1 MEPFKVH
8 ILGCGSALPT
18 LQHFPSCQI
27 VEMRGKAFMV
37 DCGEGAQIQL
47 RKSHVAFSKIQAVLI
62 THLHGDHCFGLIG
75 MLSTFGLLGRTAP
88 LHIYAPAELEDM
100 LSQQMKLF
108 CHDFDYDVVFHAV
121 DTKNRAIIYEDKSL
135 TIETIPL
142 CHRVP
147 CAGFL
152 FREKPGL
159 PHIRREMIDF
169 YQIPISQINNIKMGA
184 DWTTDDGEHVPNK
197 RLVTPPDPARSYA
210 YCSDTSFQPQLA
222 EQLHGVNL
230 LYHEATYAD
239 DMQSNAEKYCHTT
252 ARQAGR
258 IAKLAEARQLLLGH
272 YSSRY
277 TDEGVLLKEA
287 KQEFENTLLSK
298 EKMIVDVKAYK

>member
-27 VEMRGKAFMV
+27 VEVRGKAFMI

-47 RKSHVAFSKIQAVLI
+47 RKSRIAFSKIQAILI

-75 MLSTFGLLGRTAP
+75 MLSSFGLLGRTAP
-88 LHIYAPAELEDM
+88 LHIYAPEALDDI
-100 LSQQMKLF
+100 LHSQMKVF

-121 DTKNRAIIYEDKSL
+121 DTSKAAVIYEDKSL
-135 TIETIPL
+135 SIESIPL
-142 CHRVP
+142 RHRMP

-152 FREKPGL
+152 FREKQGL
-159 PHIRREMIDF
+159 PHIKREMIDF
-169 YQIPISQINNIKMGA
+169 YHIPVSQINNIKAGA
-184 DWTTDDGEHVPNK
+184 DWTTEEGEVVPNR
-197 RLVTPPDPARSYA
+197 RLVTAADAPRSYA
-210 YCSDTSFQPQLA
+210 YCSDTAYLPDICQQI
-222 EQLHGVNL
+222 HGVNL

-239 DMQSNAEKYCHTT
+239 DMIQNAEKYNHTT
-252 ARQAGR
+252 ARQAGQ
-258 IAKLAEARQLLLGH
+258 IARQAEVRQLMLGH

-277 TDEGVLLKEA
+277 PDERVLLNEA
-287 KQEFENTLLSK
+287 KKEFSNTILSS
-298 EKMIVDVKAYK
+298 EMMVVPVTP

>member
-27 VEMRGKAFMV
+27 VEIRGKAFMV

-47 RKSHVAFSKIQAVLI
+47 RKTHVAFTKIQAVLI

-88 LHIYAPAELEDM
+88 LHIYAPAALEEM
-100 LSQQMKLF
+100 LQQQMKLF

-121 DTKNRAIIYEDKSL
+121 ETKVKSVIYEDKSL

-142 CHRVP
+142 RHRMP

-152 FREKPGL
+152 FCEKPGL

-169 YQIPISQINNIKMGA
+169 YKIPVSQINNIKAGA
-184 DWTTDDGEHVPNK
+184 DWTTDEGEMVLNR
-197 RLVTPPDPARSYA
+197 RLVTPADPVRSYA
-210 YCSDTSFQPQLA
+210 YCSDTSYLPHLA
-222 EQLHGVNL
+222 EQLKGVNM
-230 LYHEATYAD
+230 LYHEATYAE
-239 DMQSNAEKYCHTT
+239 DMLANAEKYNHST
-252 ARQAGR
+252 ARQAAML
-258 IAKLAEARQLLLGH
+258 AKAAGVGQLVLGH

-277 TDEGVLLKEA
+277 TDEGVLLREA
-287 KQEFENTLLSK
+287 KTEFQNTILSN
-298 EKMIVDVKAYK
+298 ELMVLDVK

>member
-1 MEPFKVH
+1 MEPFRVH

-27 VEMRGKAFMV
+27 VELRGKAFMV

-47 RKSHVAFSKIQAVLI
+47 RHSRVAFTKIQAVLI

-88 LHIYAPAELEDM
+88 LHIYAPAPLEDM
-100 LSQQMKLF
+100 LNRQMKLF
-108 CHDFDYDVVFHAV
+108 CQDFDYDIVFHAV
-121 DTKNRAIIYEDKSL
+121 DTTTATVIYEDRSL

-142 CHRVP
+142 HHRMP

-159 PHIRREMIDF
+159 PHIRRDMIDF
-169 YQIPISQINNIKMGA
+169 YQIPISQINNIKAGA
-184 DWTTDDGEHVPNK
+184 DWTTEDGELVENS
-197 RLVTPPDPARSYA
+197 RLVTPPDASRSYA
-210 YCSDTSFQPQLA
+210 YCSDTSYLPALANQLN
-222 EQLHGVNL
+222 GVTL

-239 DMQSNAEKYCHTT
+239 DMLSNAEKYCHTT
-252 ARQAGR
+252 ARQAGM
-258 IAKLAEARQLLLGH
+258 IARAANVRTLMLGH

-277 TDEGVLLKEA
+277 PDETVLLKEA
-287 KQEFENTLLSK
+287 KEEFENTVLSRELK
-298 EKMIVDVKAYK
+298 VFELR

>member
-1 MEPFKVH
+1 MQPFKVH

-27 VEMRGKAFMV
+27 VEIRGKAFMI

-47 RKSHVAFSKIQAVLI
+47 RRSKVAFTKIQAVLI

-88 LHIYAPAELEDM
+88 LHVYAPEAMEDM
-100 LSQQMKLF
+100 LQRQMKLF
-108 CHDFDYDVVFHAV
+108 CHDFDYDIVFHAV
-121 DTKNRAIIYEDKSL
+121 DTKTQKVIYEDRSL

-142 CHRVP
+142 HHRMP

-152 FREKPGL
+152 FREKSGM

-169 YQIPISQINNIKMGA
+169 YQIPLSQINNIKAGA
-184 DWTTDDGEHVPNK
+184 DWTTEDGELVPNS
-197 RLVTPPDPARSYA
+197 RLVTPADPVRSYA
-210 YCSDTSFQPQLA
+210 YCSDTSYLPSLADQL
-222 EQLHGVNL
+222 QGVNL
-230 LYHEATYAD
+230 LYHEATYAE
-239 DMQSNAEKYCHTT
+239 DMIQNAEKYCHST
-252 ARQAGR
+252 ARQAGLL
-258 IAKLAEARQLLLGH
+258 AKAANVGQLMLGH

-277 TDEGVLLKEA
+277 NDENVLLEEA
-287 KQEFENTLLSK
+287 KHEFSNTILSRELK
-298 EKMIVDVKAYK
+298 VVDVR

>member
-1 MEPFKVH
+1 MQPFKVH

-27 VEMRGKAFMV
+27 VELRGKAFMI

-47 RKSHVAFSKIQAVLI
+47 RRSKVAFTKIQAVLI

-88 LHIYAPAELEDM
+88 LHVYAPAALEDM
-100 LSQQMKLF
+100 LQQQMKVF
-108 CHDFDYDVVFHAV
+108 CHDFDYDVVFHTV
-121 DTKNRAIIYEDKSL
+121 DTKQQAVIYEDKSL

-142 CHRVP
+142 HHRMP

-169 YQIPISQINNIKMGA
+169 YHIPISQINNIKAGA
-184 DWTTDDGEHVPNK
+184 DWTTEDGEFVPNS
-197 RLVTPPDPARSYA
+197 RLVTPADPVRSYA
-210 YCSDTSFQPQLA
+210 YCSDTSYLPSLA
-222 EQLHGVNL
+222 QQLHGVNL

-239 DMQSNAEKYCHTT
+239 DMIPNAEKYCHTT
-252 ARQAGR
+252 ARQAGLV
-258 IAKLAEARQLLLGH
+258 AKASEVGQLMLGH

-277 TDEGVLLKEA
+277 NDERVLLNEA
-287 KQEFENTLLSK
+287 KQEFPNTILCK
-298 EKMIVDVKAYK
+298 ELMVVDVR

>member
-1 MEPFKVH
+1 MEPFRVH
-8 ILGCGSALPT
+8 VLGCGSALPT

-27 VEMRGKAFMV
+27 VELRGKAFMV

-47 RKSHVAFSKIQAVLI
+47 RRSRVAFSKIQAVLI

-88 LHIYAPAELEDM
+88 LHIYAPEALEDM
-100 LSQQMKLF
+100 LDRQMKLF
-108 CHDFDYDVVFHAV
+108 CHDFDYDIVFHAV
-121 DTKNRAIIYEDKSL
+121 DTTSQSVIYEDKSL

-142 CHRVP
+142 HHRMP

-169 YQIPISQINNIKMGA
+169 YGIPVSQINNIKAGA
-184 DWTTDDGEHVPNK
+184 DWTTEDGDVVPNR
-197 RLVTPPDPARSYA
+197 RLVTPADPVRSYA
-210 YCSDTSFQPQLA
+210 YCSDTSYLPHLAQQL
-222 EQLHGVNL
+222 QGVNL

-239 DMQSNAEKYCHTT
+239 DMIANAEKYCHST
-252 ARQAGR
+252 ARQAAL
-258 IAKLAEARQLLLGH
+258 IAKASNAHQLVLGH

-277 TDEGVLLKEA
+277 NDEKILLREA
-287 KQEFENTLLSK
+287 QQEFPSTILSR
-298 EKMIVDVKAYK
+298 ELQILDVR

>member
-27 VEMRGKAFMV
+27 VEIRGKAFMV

-47 RKSHVAFSKIQAVLI
+47 RKTHVAFTKIQAVLI

-88 LHIYAPAELEDM
+88 LHIYAPAALEEM
-100 LSQQMKLF
+100 LQQQMKLF

-121 DTKNRAIIYEDKSL
+121 DTEERSIIYEDKSL
-135 TIETIPL
+135 TIETVPL
-142 CHRVP
+142 RHRMP

-169 YQIPISQINNIKMGA
+169 YKIPVSQINNIKAGA
-184 DWTTDDGEHVPNK
+184 DWTTDEGEVVPNR
-197 RLVTPPDPARSYA
+197 RLVTPADPVRSYA
-210 YCSDTSFQPQLA
+210 YCSDTIYLPRIVPQIS
-222 EQLHGVNL
+222 GVNL
-230 LYHEATYAD
+230 LYHESTYGD
-239 DMQSNAEKYCHTT
+239 DMIANAEKYCHTT
-252 ARQAGR
+252 ARQAGQ
-258 IAKLAEARQLLLGH
+258 IARAANVRQLLLGH

-277 TDEGVLLKEA
+277 NDERVLLEEA
-287 KQEFENTLLSK
+287 KQEFQNTILSN
-298 EKMIVDVKAYK
+298 ERMIIDVK